1 MSVQLIIIIAYF
13 IISILVGIVMSK
25 GTNTSSKFH
34 GTQLGVAAIVCA
46 SAGEWL
52 GGTATTGVSEYGF
65 LFGLSGAWYTI
76 ANGLGVLFLGL
87 FFAKLY
93 RSIGKMTI
101 PGIIEHIFGRKAQII
116 SSLILVFVMIAV
128 GISQVIAAGKFGQAL
143 LGIDFNITA
152 FIFTVIFISYTLF
165 GGMEA
170 VSSTNTMHLFVM
182 YGGIIVAL
190 IMLLT
195 QVGGWEGLISG
206 VHTIEEVHGGNY
218 LSMTSIGFPKIS
230 SWVIASLL
238 GACTAQAGIQPVLG
252 SKDIPTAKKACIYT
266 ALVTAPFGLLT
277 ASIGLIARVL
287 SNQGLLLDAAGNVVT
302 DGKLALTSIMLNLP
316 PLVGGLVLAAELA
329 AILSTASPIILAAG
343 TLLTKD
349 YYQIRIN
356 PNASDQDILQV
367 SKLTTAVSGAICCLG
382 AIVLVGNNNV
392 LDLVYS
398 AYSIRGALFI
408 VLIFGFFW
416 EKATPKGAC
425 VSMMI
430 TSVVAVSWVGFKI
443 IFGHYPFV
451 SWLTETYVAVIIAVI
466 SMAVASLKTQKT
478 SLRGMDDESRD
489 WK

>member
-1 MSVQLIIIIAYF
+1 MPIQLIIIITYF
-13 IISILVGIVMSK
+13 VISIIVGVAMSR

-65 LFGLSGAWYTI
+65 LYGLSGAWYTI
-76 ANGLGVLFLGL
+76 ANGMGVLFLGL

-93 RSIGKMTI
+93 RSIGKMTV
-101 PGIIEHIFGRKAQII
+101 PGIIEHIFGKKAQVI

-128 GISQVIAAGKFGQAL
+128 GVSQVIAAGKFGQAL
-143 LGIDFNITA
+143 LGIDFKITA
-152 FIFTVIFISYTLF
+152 IVFTLIFISYTWF
-165 GGMEA
+165 GGMKA
-170 VSSTNTMHLFVM
+170 VSSTNTLHLFVM
-182 YGGIIVAL
+182 YGGVIVAV
-190 IMLLT
+190 IMLI
-195 QVGGWEGLISG
+195 QKVGGWSGFLSG
-206 VHTIEEVHGGNY
+206 VHDVEAAHGGNY

-266 ALVTAPFGLLT
+266 AMVTAPFGLFT
-277 ASIGLIARVL
+277 ATIGLIARVL
-287 SNQGLLLDAAGNVVT
+287 ANQGLLLDTTGNILT
-302 DGKLALTSIMLNLP
+302 DGKMALTSIMMSLP

-349 YYQIRIN
+349 FYQVKIN
-356 PNASDQDILQV
+356 PKASDKDVLRI
-367 SKLTTAVSGAICCLG
+367 SKMTTALSGIICCVGAI
-382 AIVLVGNNNV
+382 ALVENNNV

-416 EKATPKGAC
+416 KKATAKGAC
-425 VSMMI
+425 ISMII
-430 TSVVAVSWVGFKI
+430 TSVVAVCWVGFKLV
-443 IFGHYPFV
+443 FGHYPIA
-451 SWLTETYVAVIIAVI
+451 SWFTETYAAVLVATI
-466 SMAVASLKTQKT
+466 SMVVASMVYQPKKINGG
-478 SLRGMDDESRD
+478 R
-489 WK
+489 

>member
-1 MSVQLIIIIAYF
+1 MSVQLIIIISYF
-13 IISILVGIVMSK
+13 AISLLVGFVMSR

-34 GTQLGVAAIVCA
+34 GTQLGIAAIVCA

-101 PGIIEHIFGRKAQII
+101 PGIIEHIFGKKAQII
-116 SSLILVFVMIAV
+116 SSLILVFVMLAV
-128 GISQVIAAGKFGQAL
+128 GVSQVIAAGKFGQAL
-143 LGIDFNITA
+143 LGIDFKITA
-152 FIFTVIFISYTLF
+152 TIFTLIFISYTLF
-165 GGMEA
+165 GGMKA

-182 YGGIIVAL
+182 YGGVIVAVIIL
-190 IMLLT
+190 I
-195 QVGGWEGLISG
+195 QKVGGWDGFVSG
-206 VHTIEEVHGGNY
+206 VHDVEKASGGNY

-266 ALVTAPFGLLT
+266 AIVTAPFGLFT
-277 ASIGLIARVL
+277 AAIGLIARVL
-287 SNQGLLLDAAGNVVT
+287 SNQGLLFDATGNVLT
-302 DGKLALTSIMLNLP
+302 DGKLALTSIMLDLP
-316 PLVGGLVLAAELA
+316 PIVGGLVLAAELA

-349 YYQIRIN
+349 FYQVKIKPDADDR
-356 PNASDQDILQV
+356 DVLRV
-367 SKLTTAVSGAICCLG
+367 SKITTAVSGLICCAG
-382 AIVLVGNNNV
+382 AIALVENNNV

-408 VLIFGFFW
+408 ALIFGFFW
-416 EKATPKGAC
+416 KKATSKGAC
-425 VSMMI
+425 ISMII
-430 TSVVAVSWVGFKI
+430 TTVVAVCWVGAKLL
-443 IFGHYPFV
+443 FGHYPIT
-451 SWLTETYVAVIIAVI
+451 SWFTETYAAVIAAAI
-466 SMAVASLKTQKT
+466 SMIISSLIFKEEKTI
-478 SLRGMDDESRD
+478 RD
-489 WK
+489 LSCEN

>member
-1 MSVQLIIIIAYF
+1 MSIQIIIIIAYF
-13 IISILVGIVMSK
+13 AISVLVGLIMSR
-25 GTNTSSKFH
+25 GTNTSTKYH

-65 LFGLSGAWYTI
+65 QYGLSGAWYTI
-76 ANGLGVLFLGL
+76 SNGLGVLFLGL

-93 RSIGKMTI
+93 RSMGRMTI
-101 PGIIEHIFGRKAQII
+101 PGIIEHIFGKKAQIV

-128 GISQVIAAGKFGQAL
+128 GVSQVIAAGKFGQAL
-143 LGIDFNITA
+143 LGVDFKITA
-152 FIFTVIFISYTLF
+152 IVFTLIFISYTIF
-165 GGMEA
+165 GGMKA

-182 YGGIIVAL
+182 YAGVIVAV
-190 IMLLT
+190 IMLI
-195 QVGGWEGLISG
+195 QKVGGWEGFVTG
-206 VHTIEEVHGGNY
+206 VHDVEATRGGNY

-266 ALVTAPFGLLT
+266 AMVTAPFGLFT
-277 ASIGLIARVL
+277 ATIGLIARVL
-287 SNQGLLLDAAGNVVT
+287 SNQGLLFDATGNVLA
-302 DGKLALTSIMLNLP
+302 DGKMALTSVMLDLP

-349 YYQIRIN
+349 FYQVKIN
-356 PNASDQDILQV
+356 PKASDKDVLWM
-367 SKLTTAVSGAICCLG
+367 SKLTTAMSGVICCIG
-382 AIVLVGNNNV
+382 AIVLVENNSV

-416 EKATPKGAC
+416 KKATSKGAC
-425 VSMMI
+425 ISMII
-430 TSVVAVSWVGFKI
+430 TTIVAVCWVGFKLA
-443 IFGHYPFV
+443 FGHYPIA
-451 SWLTETYVAVIIAVI
+451 SWLTETYAAVLVAAVSMIIASLV
-466 SMAVASLKTQKT
+466 SGKEKAMAGRKN
-478 SLRGMDDESRD
+478 DEI
-489 WK
+489 